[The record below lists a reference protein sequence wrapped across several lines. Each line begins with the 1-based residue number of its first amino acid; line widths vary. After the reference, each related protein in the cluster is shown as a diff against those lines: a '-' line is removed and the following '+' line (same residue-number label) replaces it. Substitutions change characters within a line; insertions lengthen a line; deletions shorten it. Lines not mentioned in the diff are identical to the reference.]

1 MQNENVGTGDRA
13 GALTITSHGAAG
25 EVTGSC
31 HQVAVAGR
39 QLLLD
44 CGMHQ
49 GGDAVKRLQDEQFGF
64 VPRQIDAV
72 VLSHAHLDH
81 SGLLP
86 LLVAEGFGGPI
97 YCTGPTLNLLAIM
110 LEDAANLYQRD
121 LDHSNLR
128 RKRAGRATL
137 KPRYTLEHVRQVL
150 EQCQPM
156 EYHEQEAVFSGV
168 SLRFHDAGHILGSA
182 VVELT
187 IAGEPDR
194 TLVFSGDLGANER
207 VLMRCPEVPERAD
220 LVLME
225 STYGDRDHR
234 SQEDTMGELEQII
247 AQANNDGVIMMP
259 AFAVGRTQELLFHL
273 GCLYH
278 RGLLGGWHVFLDSP
292 MALEVT
298 GLYDQ
303 WLDALDEQDQRVM
316 AHYGART
323 LQDFLPVLTPT
334 PSVEESMQINRI
346 ERGAIIIAGSGM
358 CNGGRIRHHL
368 KHRLWQSRNH
378 LVFTGYQARG
388 TLGRRLVDGATH
400 IRMFG
405 QRYAVKAQL
414 HTLGGFSA
422 HAGRHELLAWAN
434 KFEDSPQFRLVHG
447 EPEALQSLADALA
460 DLGKRVT
467 VAEQGV
473 TFVPDFT

>member
-1 MQNENVGTGDRA
+1 MEQDNGG
-13 GALTITSHGAAG
+13 GLTITSHGAAR

-31 HQVAVAGR
+31 HRVEVHGK

-49 GGDAVKRLQDEQFGF
+49 GGDAVKRLQDEKFDF
-64 VPRQIDAV
+64 TPRQIDAV

-81 SGLLP
+81 CGLLP
-86 LLVAEGFGGPI
+86 LLVAEGFVGPI

-121 LDHSNLR
+121 LEHSNLR
-128 RKRAGRATL
+128 RKRAGRAAL
-137 KPRYTLEHVRQVL
+137 KPRYTFEHVRQVL
-150 EQCQPM
+150 EQCQPL
-156 EYHEQEAVFSGV
+156 EYHQSEAVFSGV
-168 SLRFHDAGHILGSA
+168 LLRFLDAGHILGSA
-182 VVELT
+182 IVELS

-194 TLVFSGDLGANER
+194 ILVFSGDLGASER
-207 VLMRCPEVPERAD
+207 VLMRSPEVPEKAD

-234 SQEDTMGELEQII
+234 SQEDTMTELEDII
-247 AQANNDGVIMMP
+247 AEASNDGVIMMP

-278 RGLLGGWHVFLDSP
+278 RGLLEGWHVFLDSP

-316 AHYGART
+316 AHFGART
-323 LQDFLPVLTPT
+323 LKDFLPALTPT

-368 KHRLWQSRNH
+368 KHRLWQQRNH

-388 TLGRRLVDGATH
+388 TLGRRLIDGATH

-405 QRYAVKAQL
+405 QRYVVKAQL

-422 HAGRHELLAWAN
+422 HAGRHELLSWA
-434 KFEDSPQFRLVHG
+434 KSLGGEPQFRLVHG
-447 EPEALQSLADALA
+447 EAGALDSLAEGLGDM
-460 DLGKRVT
+460 GKRVT
-467 VAEQGV
+467 VASLGEGFRPV
-473 TFVPDFT
+473 FS

>member
-1 MQNENVGTGDRA
+1 M
-13 GALTITSHGAAG
+13 TSHGAAG

-31 HQVAVAGR
+31 HQVAVGDW

-49 GGDAVKRLQDEQFGF
+49 GGDAVRRLQDEQFDF

-86 LLVAEGFGGPI
+86 LLVAEGFSGPI

-110 LEDAANLYQRD
+110 LDDAASLYQRD

-128 RKRAGRATL
+128 RKRAGRATI
-137 KPRYTLEHVRQVL
+137 KPRYTLDHVRQVL
-150 EQCQPM
+150 ELCQPM
-156 EYHEQEAVFSGV
+156 DYHSSIPLREGV
-168 SLRFHDAGHILGSA
+168 SLRFLEAGHILGSA
-182 VVELT
+182 IVELT
-187 IAGEPDR
+187 LAGVRPQ
-194 TLVFSGDLGANER
+194 TLVFSGDLGACER
-207 VLMRCPEVPERAD
+207 VLMRPPEIPSSAD

-234 SQEDTMGELEQII
+234 SQEDTMGELEAII
-247 AQANNDGVIMMP
+247 AAAHNDGVIMMP

-278 RGLLGGWHVFLDSP
+278 RGLLKGWHVFLDSP

-298 GLYDQ
+298 TLYDQ

-316 AHYGART
+316 AHFGART
-323 LQDFLPVLTPT
+323 LQEFLPVLTPT

-368 KHRLWQSRNH
+368 KHRLWQERNH

-388 TLGRRLVDGATH
+388 TLGRRLVEGATH

-405 QRYAVKAQL
+405 QRYVVRAQR

-422 HAGRHELLAWAN
+422 HAGRNELLAWAN
-434 KFEDSPQFRLVHG
+434 QIGGSPQFRLVHG
-447 EPEALQSLADALA
+447 EIEALQSLAEGLRQQD
-460 DLGKRVT
+460 KPVT
-467 VAEQGV
+467 IAERGEV
-473 TFVPDFT
+473 FAVPPVNH

>member
-1 MQNENVGTGDRA
+1 MHKDTANAFTV
-13 GALTITSHGAAG
+13 TSHGAAG

-31 HQVAVAGR
+31 HRVEIHGKQV
-39 QLLLD
+39 LLD

-49 GGDAVKRLQDEQFGF
+49 GGDAVKRLQDEQFAF
-64 VPRQIDAV
+64 EPRQMDAV

-81 SGLLP
+81 CGLLP
-86 LLVAEGFGGPI
+86 LLVAEGFDGPI

-121 LDHSNLR
+121 LEHSNLR
-128 RKRAGRATL
+128 RKRAGKATL
-137 KPRYTLEHVRQVL
+137 KPRYLFDHVRQVL
-150 EQCQPM
+150 ELCQPL
-156 EYHEQEAVFSGV
+156 EYHQPEAILPGV
-168 SLRFHDAGHILGSA
+168 SLRFYDAGHILGSSI
-182 VVELT
+182 VELT
-187 IAGEPDR
+187 LAGDPDR
-194 TLVFSGDLGANER
+194 ILVFSGDLGASER
-207 VLMRCPEVPERAD
+207 VLMRSPEVPERAD

-234 SQEDTMGELEQII
+234 SQEDTMTELEDII
-247 AQANNDGVIMMP
+247 AEADNDGVIMMP

-278 RGLLGGWHVFLDSP
+278 RGLLQGWHVFLDSP

-298 GLYDQ
+298 DLYDQ

-316 AHYGART
+316 AHFGART
-323 LQDFLPVLTPT
+323 LEAFLPVLTPT

-368 KHRLWQSRNH
+368 KHRLWQQRNH

-388 TLGRRLVDGATH
+388 TLGRRLIDGATH

-422 HAGRHELLAWAN
+422 HAGRHELLSWA
-434 KFEDSPQFRLVHG
+434 KSLAGTPQFRLVHG
-447 EPEALQSLADALA
+447 ETDALASMADALA
-460 DLGKRVT
+460 DMGKTVT
-467 VAEQGV
+467 VAEPGA
-473 TFVPDFT
+473 TFSANFS

>member
-1 MQNENVGTGDRA
+1 MQKDITSEFTV
-13 GALTITSHGAAG
+13 TSHGAAG

-31 HQVAVAGR
+31 HRVAVHGK

-49 GGDAVKRLQDEQFGF
+49 GGDAVKRLQDEQFDF
-64 VPRQIDAV
+64 VPRQMDAV

-81 SGLLP
+81 CGLLP

-128 RKRAGRATL
+128 RKRAGRATI
-137 KPRYTLEHVRQVL
+137 KPRYTLDHVRQVL
-150 EQCQPM
+150 EQCQPL
-156 EYHEQEAVFSGV
+156 EYQQAETILSGV
-168 SLRFHDAGHILGSA
+168 SLTFLEAGHILGSA
-182 VVELT
+182 VVQLAIRDE
-187 IAGEPDR
+187 GQGVDR
-194 TLVFSGDLGANER
+194 TLVFSGDLGASER
-207 VLMRCPEVPERAD
+207 VLMRTPEVPVKAD

-234 SQEDTMGELEQII
+234 SQEDTMTELKAIIEQ
-247 AQANNDGVIMMP
+247 ARNDGVIMMP

-278 RGLLGGWHVFLDSP
+278 RGELEGWHVFLDSP

-316 AHYGART
+316 AHFGART

-334 PSVEESMQINRI
+334 PSVEESMQLNRI

-422 HAGRHELLAWAN
+422 HAGRHELLAWAR
-434 KFEDSPQFRLVHG
+434 EIGGEPQFRLVHG
-447 EPEALQSLADALA
+447 EPQALESLAAALVEM
-460 DLGKRVT
+460 GKTVT
-467 VAEQGV
+467 VAEPGV
-473 TFVPDFT
+473 TFHADFSRE

>member
-1 MQNENVGTGDRA
+1 MHTEYSSDFTV
-13 GALTITSHGAAG
+13 TSHGAAG

-31 HQVAVAGR
+31 HRVEVHGK

-49 GGDAVKRLQDEQFGF
+49 GGDAVKRLQDEQFDF
-64 VPRQIDAV
+64 VPRQMDAV

-81 SGLLP
+81 CGLLP

-128 RKRAGRATL
+128 RKRAGRATI
-137 KPRYTLEHVRQVL
+137 KPRYTLDHVRQVL

-156 EYHEQEAVFSGV
+156 EYHQKETILPGV
-168 SLRFHDAGHILGSA
+168 TLTFHDAGHILGSA
-182 VVELT
+182 VVEML
-187 IAGEPDR
+187 IKGEPDR
-194 TLVFSGDLGANER
+194 TLVFSGDLGASER
-207 VLMRCPEVPERAD
+207 VLMRTPEVPKWAD
-220 LVLME
+220 LVIME
-225 STYGDRDHR
+225 STYGDRNHR
-234 SQEDTMGELEQII
+234 SQEDTMTELEDII
-247 AQANNDGVIMMP
+247 AQASNDGVIMMP

-278 RGLLGGWHVFLDSP
+278 RGLLEGWHVFLDSP

-316 AHYGART
+316 AHFGART

-388 TLGRRLVDGATH
+388 TLGRKLVDGATH

-422 HAGRHELLAWAN
+422 HAGRHELLAWA
-434 KFEDSPQFRLVHG
+434 KSIEGAPRFRLVHG
-447 EPEALQSLADALA
+447 EPEALESLAGALKEM
-460 DLGKRVT
+460 GRHVS

-473 TFVPDFT
+473 MFTPDFA